1 MICVARIALVIVV
14 SRTVCA
20 RHRLPVVA
28 KAIVLFAGFAVEV
41 ICLATRVAM
50 VVTVLDASST
60 RLRCA
65 VIADA
70 AVEATNLM
78 RCDT

>member
-1 MICVARIALVIVV
+1 MICIARIAVVILV

-28 KAIVLFAGFAVEV
+28 KAIVLLAGFAFEMVRF
-41 ICLATRVAM
+41 ATRVAM
-50 VVTVLDASST
+50 VVIVFEASSP

-65 VIADA
+65 IIADA
-70 AVEATNLM
+70 AVQATYLV
-78 RCDT
+78 